1 MNWLQNWKN
10 SNKEIIYYFYHMK
23 IPILLISLLALCSS
37 IQAQELI
44 KAEELIN
51 KSSTYGSGRVEI
63 NQDIRV
69 DSLLSRHIMANAK
82 TDGING
88 YRIQIYRGS
97 GRNAREDANEAKA
110 EFISEFPDIPSY
122 LRFDPPNYFKVRVGD
137 YRTKHDAYPDF
148 KKVKREFPNAYLVTD
163 IINYPDLDQ

>member
-1 MNWLQNWKN
+1 
-10 SNKEIIYYFYHMK
+10 MK
-23 IPILLISLLALCSS
+23 RYILLIALFALCSS
-37 IQAQELI
+37 IQAQKLI

-51 KSSTYGSGRVEI
+51 GSGSYRAGRVEI

-69 DSLLSRHIMANAK
+69 DSLLSRHIMANAE

-97 GRNAREDANEAKA
+97 GRNAREDANETKA
-110 EFISEFPDIPSY
+110 EFISGFPGIQSY

-148 KKVKREFPNAYLVTD
+148 KMVKRKFPNAYIVTD
-163 IINYPDLDQ
+163 IITYPDLDQ

>member
-1 MNWLQNWKN
+1 
-10 SNKEIIYYFYHMK
+10 MK
-23 IPILLISLLALCSS
+23 RYILFVILFTLCSS
-37 IQAQELI
+37 IYAQKLI

-51 KSSTYGSGRVEI
+51 GSGSYGAGRVEI

-82 TDGING
+82 TDGMNG

-97 GRNAREDANEAKA
+97 GRNAREDANKTKA

-122 LRFDPPNYFKVRVGD
+122 LGFDPPNYFKVRVGD

-148 KKVKREFPNAYLVTD
+148 KMVKRKLPNAYLVPD
-163 IINYPDLDQ
+163 IITYPDLDQ